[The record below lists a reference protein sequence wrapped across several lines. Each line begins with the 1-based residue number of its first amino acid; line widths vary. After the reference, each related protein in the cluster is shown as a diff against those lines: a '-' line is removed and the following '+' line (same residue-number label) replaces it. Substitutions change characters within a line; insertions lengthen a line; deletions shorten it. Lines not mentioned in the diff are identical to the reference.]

1 MKRWGIY
8 QMIVGIKT
16 AKASFKKGQSLTEVA
31 LIIGVVGLVFIG
43 MEVYAKRGLQGK
55 VKDLTDNMIG
65 AEQAAYQEDTSGLEV
80 NKSDSTLTFG
90 STIASREG
98 LGGTKSLTI
107 PDETTTVTYRSEAAD
122 SN

>member
-1 MKRWGIY
+1 MT
-8 QMIVGIKT
+8 VGIKT
-16 AKASFKKGQSLTEVA
+16 GKASFKKGQSLTEVA

-65 AEQAAYQEDTSGLEV
+65 TEQAVYQEDTSGLEV
-80 NKSDSTLTFG
+80 NRSDSTLTFG
-90 STIASREG
+90 STITSRGG

-107 PDETTTVTYRSEAAD
+107 PDETTTVTYRSESAD